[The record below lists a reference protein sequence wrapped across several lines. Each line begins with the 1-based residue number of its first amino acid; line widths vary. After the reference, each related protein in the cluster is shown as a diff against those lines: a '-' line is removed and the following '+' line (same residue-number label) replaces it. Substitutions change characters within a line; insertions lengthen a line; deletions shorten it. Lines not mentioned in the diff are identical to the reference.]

1 MTQSKLNLSNSGELE
16 LFFIGIGSA
25 FAATMNQTN
34 FLIIKGDTH
43 IMVDFGMTG
52 PRALF
57 QTAGLGILDIEVIFP
72 THSHADHI
80 GGLECLALLN
90 RYAGQ
95 KIFGQPKK
103 TNVII
108 TEEYQRVLWDA
119 TLRGG
124 LEKNEESGG
133 RNLNFGDYFNAIRP
147 KWKTHQPREIFEI
160 SIGSINLEIF
170 RTKHIPDSAPSWET
184 SFISYGL
191 LVDGRVFISGDTR
204 FDPELI
210 EMYAPRAEIMF
221 HDVQFFSEGVH
232 APLDKLKTL
241 SAKIKEKMI
250 LIHYA
255 DNWNQQEIND
265 FSGWARQG
273 KSYIFP

>member
-1 MTQSKLNLSNSGELE
+1 MTQSKLNLSNSGKLE